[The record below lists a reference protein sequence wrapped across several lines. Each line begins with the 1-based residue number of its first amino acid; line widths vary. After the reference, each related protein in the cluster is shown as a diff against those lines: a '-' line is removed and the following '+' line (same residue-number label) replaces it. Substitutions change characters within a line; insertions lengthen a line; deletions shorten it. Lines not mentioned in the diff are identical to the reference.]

1 MELGCHVFC
10 AFIDFTKAFD
20 RVNYWKLF
28 NKLLGD
34 MEFYNYGVV
43 GYYHFA
49 IHIRKFVVRW
59 HNTISESFGNKMPLH
74 KEEYCQI
81 IYSHK
86 IFLIFV

>member
-49 IHIRKFVVRW
+49 IHIRKFVFAGIPYLNALVLKCHYTRR
-59 HNTISESFGNKMPLH
+59 NIVKLSILTK
-74 KEEYCQI
+74 
-81 IYSHK
+81 YS
-86 IFLIFV
+86 